1 MIDYK
6 KASDSLSV
14 EEAALKAVAY
24 TESNVNGFITD
35 SQGNK
40 IPKILFERHIMF
52 RRLRDFT
59 PIKSKDMAVKY
70 PDIVNEKSGGYK
82 GGLAEHARLQKAV
95 QIDRTTA
102 LESASWGAF
111 QIMGYHWKTLG
122 YQSIQAFVNDMYT
135 EQGQLDAFVKFI
147 KADKRLVKALKEKDW
162 TTFARIFNGPA
173 YKKNNY
179 DVRMAQAYEKF
190 SSDVSNESHA

>member
-6 KASDSLSV
+6 KASDSLGV
-14 EEAALKAVAY
+14 DEAAVKAVASV
-24 TESNVNGFITD
+24 ESNGSGLIQDATG
-35 SQGNK
+35 SK

-82 GGLAEHARLQKAV
+82 GGIAEHERLQRAV
-95 QIDRTTA
+95 LIDRTTA

-111 QIMGYHWKTLG
+111 QIMGYHWRTLA
-122 YQSIQAFVNDMYT
+122 YASIQAFVNDMYT

-147 KADKRLVKALKEKDW
+147 RADNRLVKALKEKDW
-162 TTFARIFNGPA
+162 TAFAKIYNGPSYA
-173 YKKNNY
+173 QNKY
-179 DVRMAQAYEKF
+179 DQKMKEAYEKF
-190 SSDVSNESHA
+190 SKES